1 MQPAIE
7 AAERNQL
14 CRRRPLSLRRHCMV
28 ALFIRGLLCPSG
40 LGPPMMADKR
50 CMLNHVWG
58 EMQRGAGAWAVAS
71 RAEKG

>member
-1 MQPAIE
+1 M
-7 AAERNQL
+7 L
-14 CRRRPLSLRRHCMV
+14 